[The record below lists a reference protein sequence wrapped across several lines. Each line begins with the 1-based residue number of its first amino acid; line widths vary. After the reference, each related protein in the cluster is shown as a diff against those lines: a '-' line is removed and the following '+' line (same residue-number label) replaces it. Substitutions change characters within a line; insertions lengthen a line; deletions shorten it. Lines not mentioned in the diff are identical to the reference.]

1 MFYPLDR
8 QVSWWKRASRE
19 DLEPHFIQWQI
30 KGGLWTETDNFVAL
44 KHPGRKK
51 EIIITDHKKQL

>member
-30 KGGLWTETDNFVAL
+30 KGGLRTETDNFVAL
-44 KHPGRKK
+44 KHPG
-51 EIIITDHKKQL
+51 